1 MLNQPSEFKQGPK
14 VWILA
19 FLLLALLIAAYVVF
33 EDWISGPSYPPR
45 SPVVPIPRQHPN
57 EPAPPAP
64 STLP

>member
-1 MLNQPSEFKQGPK
+1 MMWLIALL
-14 VWILA
+14 VLA
-19 FLLLALLIAAYVVF
+19 ALIAAYVVV
-33 EDWISGPSYPPR
+33 EDWLFGPSYPPR